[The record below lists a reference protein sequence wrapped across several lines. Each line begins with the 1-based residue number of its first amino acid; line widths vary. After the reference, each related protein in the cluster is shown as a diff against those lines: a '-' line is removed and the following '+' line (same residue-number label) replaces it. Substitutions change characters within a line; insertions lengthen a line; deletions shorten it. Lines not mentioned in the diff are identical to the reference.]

1 MYNGKMKETPGSSIN
16 DYYSTMWKKWWVRT
30 ILWGFDLLYHQF
42 SWIYDFAA
50 WLVSAGKWNDWIR
63 TAGWLA
69 PKGPLL
75 DMGCGKGI
83 LLQQAA
89 ERGIPAVGLDESP
102 QMLRH
107 SSRLLR
113 EEDRRLIRA
122 VGQSIPIQ
130 SGAFQT
136 VTATFP
142 ASYIFE
148 PATLNEVRRVLRPG
162 GKMIILATAEVTG
175 ATLHERLIRL
185 GYVLFGF
192 GHAQESLQAY
202 LKEPLRKCGFLGHVE
217 WIAGPNARLLVI
229 IAQPV

>member
-1 MYNGKMKETPGSSIN
+1 MYNEEMQDKRVSSKVDFYN
-16 DYYSTMWKKWWVRT
+16 SAMKKWWVRI

-63 TAGWLA
+63 TAGWLV

-83 LLQQAA
+83 LLQHAV
-89 ERGIPAVGLDESP
+89 ERDIPAIGLDKSP

-107 SSRLLR
+107 SSRLLNER
-113 EEDRRLIRA
+113 DRRLIRA
-122 VGQSIPIQ
+122 VGQSIPIK
-130 SGAFQT
+130 SGVFQT

-142 ASYIFE
+142 APYIFE
-148 PATLNEVRRVLRPG
+148 PATLNEIRRVLKPG
-162 GKMIILATAEVTG
+162 GKMIILVTGEVTG
-175 ATLHERLIRL
+175 STLHERVIRFVY
-185 GYVLFGF
+185 GLFGF
-192 GHAQESLQAY
+192 IRAPDSLQSY
-202 LKEPLRKCGFLGHVE
+202 LQEPLRKCGFLGHVE

-229 IAQPV
+229 VAQPV

>member
-1 MYNGKMKETPGSSIN
+1 MQEKQVSSKIGIN
-16 DYYSTMWKKWWVRT
+16 NTLLKKWWVRI

-83 LLQQAA
+83 LLQHAA
-89 ERGIPAVGLDESP
+89 ERGIHAVGLDESP

-113 EEDRRLIRA
+113 EMDCLLIRA

-130 SGAFQT
+130 TGVFQT

-142 ASYIFE
+142 APYIFE
-148 PATLNEVRRVLRPG
+148 PDTLNEIRRVLKPG
-162 GKMIILATAEVTG
+162 GKMIILVTAHVTG
-175 ATLHERLIRL
+175 STLHERIIRFSY
-185 GYVLFGF
+185 GLFGF
-192 GHAQESLQAY
+192 GHAPDSLQAY
-202 LKEPLRKCGFLGHVE
+202 LQEPLRKCGFQGHVE